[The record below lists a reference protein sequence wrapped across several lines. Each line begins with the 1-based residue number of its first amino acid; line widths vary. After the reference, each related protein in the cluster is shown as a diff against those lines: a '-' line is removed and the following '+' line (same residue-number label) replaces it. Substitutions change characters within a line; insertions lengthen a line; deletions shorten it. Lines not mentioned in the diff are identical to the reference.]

1 MSINKAEMWEKL
13 ESVLSSEAV
22 CEMKKLYTL
31 FTPKMID
38 WFAGLYDPEIG
49 GFYFSNS
56 ARDYETVEY
65 RGKIYDLLPDAES
78 TRQALGFFNSSGMVY
93 GTGKQYF
100 DVFPKDVSEKIV
112 QFARDLQDPDGYF
125 YHPQWGKEIG
135 TSRRARDFNWCR
147 GILADY
153 GVSLKYPTIL
163 DNPKPAENT
172 ETLVPEHLSSLE
184 AYKSYLDG
192 LNLPENSY
200 SGGNLLSCQ
209 GTQIKACGYLN
220 FTIDY
225 LNSLQHPETGLWH
238 HTPNYYGVNGLMKIS
253 GVYNAACLPIPNA
266 VAAANSAIEAIVS
279 DAPVGAVVD
288 LWNTWTAVNRIVI
301 SVRQYGGEQG
311 IRDAEEI
318 VTTLR
323 KRAPEAIRRSY
334 EKLAQFGKPDGG
346 FSYRP
351 DASCHKTAPTS
362 QGMPVAIQGK
372 QESDVN
378 ATVIAS
384 TLMVASMFSA
394 LELNEYKIPIYDHED
409 LPRVLALLGK
419 KGK

>member
-1 MSINKAEMWEKL
+1 MSINKEEMWQRL
-13 ESVLSSEAV
+13 EAATGSDTVR
-22 CEMKKLYTL
+22 EMKELYTL

-38 WFAGLYDPEIG
+38 WFAGLYDPDGG
-49 GFYFSNS
+49 GFYYSNS
-56 ARDYETVEY
+56 ARDYETVEFKGQTY
-65 RGKIYDLLPDAES
+65 SLLPDAES
-78 TRQALGFFNSSGMVY
+78 TRQALGFFNESGMVY
-93 GTGKQYF
+93 GTGKRYY
-100 DVFPKDVSEKIV
+100 DVFPADVSEKIV
-112 QFARDLQDPDGYF
+112 QFARDMQDQDGYF
-125 YHPQWGKEIG
+125 YHPQWGKNIG

-163 DNPKPAENT
+163 DNPKPDENT
-172 ETLVPEHLSSLE
+172 KTLVPEHLSSLE
-184 AYKSYLDG
+184 AYKQYLDG

-209 GTQIKACGYLN
+209 GNQIKACGFLN
-220 FTIDY
+220 FTIEY
-225 LNSLQHPETGLWH
+225 LNSLQHADTGLWH

-266 VAAANSAIEAIVS
+266 VAAANSAIDAIIS

-288 LWNTWTAVNRIVI
+288 LWNTWTAINRIVT

-311 IRDAEEI
+311 INDAEKI
-318 VTTLR
+318 VSILR
-323 KRAPEAIRRSY
+323 KRAPEAIRRSR

-346 FSYRP
+346 FSYNP
-351 DASCHKTAPTS
+351 GHSSATS

-372 QESDVN
+372 QEGDVN

-384 TLMVASMFSA
+384 TLMVSSIFSA
-394 LELNEYKIPIYDHED
+394 MELGEYKIPIYDHED
-409 LPRVLALLGK
+409 LPRFLKLLGK